1 MIVKRHNVYG
11 CLVVGVLAGMGCG
24 ELGSRT
30 TSPGSPAA
38 ERPAQVRTQS
48 ATLDGDEIEIE
59 GPTGTERITEPD
71 AGLVERVHFVPVES
85 SGSSDEP
92 ATETKQPRMRDD
104 AALEADVYDVSVRL
118 DSDRLPEET
127 GLNARLLEADTSS
140 ESSETEQGDDEDGDP
155 VPLPADWPN
164 SADTADGES
173 ADGDPVPLPANPESE
188 DDKDGNSEDGDPVP
202 LPAEWV
208 GGIRETSDDGS
219 SDDDSSDDGVE
230 TFRAEDTVLLVFSAI
245 ERHDRHLGSE
255 LVVELSSPAWS
266 SALYLSVD
274 G

>member
-1 MIVKRHNVYG
+1 MERQNVYG

-24 ELGSRT
+24 ELGSQA

-38 ERPAQVRTQS
+38 ERPAHVRTQS
-48 ATLDGDEIEIE
+48 ATLDGKETEIEA
-59 GPTGTERITEPD
+59 PTGTERITEPD
-71 AGLVERVHFVPVES
+71 AGLVERVNVVPVES
-85 SGSSDEP
+85 SGSSDES
-92 ATETKQPRMRDD
+92 AAEMNPRIRDREVVD
-104 AALEADVYDVSVRL
+104 TAVYDVSVQL
-118 DSDRLPEET
+118 DSDRLPEDT
-127 GLNARLLEADTSS
+127 GLSARLLEADTSS

-202 LPAEWV
+202 LPAEWFS
-208 GGIRETSDDGS
+208 GIRETSDDGS

-230 TFRAEDTVLLVFSAI
+230 TFRAEDTVLLVFSDI
-245 ERHDRHLGSE
+245 ERHDQHLGSE

>member
-1 MIVKRHNVYG
+1 MIVERHNVYG

-38 ERPAQVRTQS
+38 ERSGQVRTQA
-48 ATLDGDEIEIE
+48 ATLDGDESEIE
-59 GPTGTERITEPD
+59 APTDAEGISQPD
-71 AGLVERVHFVPVES
+71 PGLVERVHFVPVGA
-85 SGSSDEP
+85 SGSSDDS
-92 ATETKQPRMRDD
+92 ATETQYSRMRDD

-118 DSDRLPEET
+118 DSDRLPDET
-127 GLNARLLEADTSS
+127 GLNVRLLEVDTSS
-140 ESSETEQGDDEDGDP
+140 GSSETEQGDDEDGDP

-188 DDKDGNSEDGDPVP
+188 DDRDDGSSEDGDPVP

-208 GGIRETSDDGS
+208 GGLRETSDDDGS
-219 SDDDSSDDGVE
+219 RDDGVE
-230 TFRAEDTVLLVFSAI
+230 TFRVDDTLLLVFPDI
-245 ERHDRHLGSE
+245 GHPDRPRGSE
-255 LVVELSSPAWS
+255 LFVELSTPAWR
-266 SALYLSVD
+266 SARYLSVD
-274 G
+274 K